1 VGNTRL
7 FVQGGDVAG
16 AVSWIHLGD
25 LHMTRAGEQND
36 RDLQAIVNE
45 INAAFADSVSFVY
58 LPGDVAEDGNGAAY
72 AWCARRL
79 IGCKHL
85 GAPS

>member
-1 VGNTRL
+1 
-7 FVQGGDVAG
+7 
-16 AVSWIHLGD
+16 
-25 LHMTRAGEQND
+25 MTRAGEQND

-58 LPGDVAEDGNGAAY
+58 LHGDVAEDGNGAAY

-79 IGCKHL
+79 IGCKHH